1 MNESECE
8 KCRNIELIQREGK
21 EEKRYICKVM
31 KKNKKQRN
39 KKRRENNVRKE
50 EENEKMVINK
60 REISNENKRERSK
73 YKAKSDTNR
82 RNK

>member
-31 KKNKKQRN
+31 KKNEN
-39 KKRRENNVRKE
+39 REIKKE
-50 EENEKMVINK
+50 EKIM
-60 REISNENKRERSK
+60 
-73 YKAKSDTNR
+73 
-82 RNK
+82 